1 VLCRLFPCFYTAEDV
16 EKILGKFV
24 PMRYDRERE
33 IAPGAS
39 VTLGN
44 AGHILGSAF
53 VGMKLRENNS
63 SANLLFS
70 GDLGRSGL
78 PIIKDPAVAPK
89 ADYLILEST
98 YGDRRHSHLITA
110 KEKLRQA
117 IERAVARCGR
127 VIVPSFALG
136 RTRQIVLLLH
146 QLILESSLPEVP
158 IFVDSPLAINVTN
171 VYRDHPEEF
180 DQEAQQFLS
189 NGLDPFAFQRL
200 HYIRTAAES
209 KILNDMRK
217 PLVVIA
223 SSGMCE
229 GGRVLHHL
237 KHGIESPQNLILL
250 TGYQAEHTLGRSIA
264 ERQPFVS
271 VMGEQYALRA
281 EVVMLDEL
289 SCHADQY
296 DLLEWV
302 RPIAESLKAIFLV
315 HGEPQSQAVLA
326 ELLKK
331 EFSVSVCCPARGDQ
345 FSL

>member
-1 VLCRLFPCFYTAEDV
+1 
-16 EKILGKFV
+16 
-24 PMRYDRERE
+24 M
-33 IAPGAS
+33 
-39 VTLGN
+39 
-44 AGHILGSAF
+44 
-53 VGMKLRENNS
+53 
-63 SANLLFS
+63 
-70 GDLGRSGL
+70 
-78 PIIKDPAVAPK
+78 
-89 ADYLILEST
+89 
-98 YGDRRHSHLITA
+98 
-110 KEKLRQA
+110 
-117 IERAVARCGR
+117 
-127 VIVPSFALG
+127 
-136 RTRQIVLLLH
+136 LLLH

-200 HYIRTAAES
+200 HYLRTAAES

-217 PLVVIA
+217 PLVIIA

-250 TGYQAEHTLGRSIA
+250 TGYQAEL
-264 ERQPFVS
+264 S

-281 EVVMLDEL
+281 EAVMLDEL
-289 SCHADQY
+289 SCHADHH

-331 EFSVSVCCPARGDQ
+331 EFSVSVCCPARCDQ